1 MLKIELQIQRAN
13 LIPRMH
19 AKLMRN
25 INRRTMERQLTERV
39 PLHFEMV
46 AYSRYGARQRSVKY
60 NQYKMSG
67 KGEHRH
73 ITPNVL
79 TGHLK
84 RSIRG
89 KVTATQYGAKL
100 AIRASLNRRV
110 PPDEWAQMTAEQ
122 QARWKRKNLR
132 RLANWQKREIAVLS
146 KDEIREERKRN
157 AREYRNGA
165 LSPEYKRKRSVRIK

>member
-25 INRRTMERQLTERV
+25 INRRTMERQLTDRV
-39 PLHFEMV
+39 PLHFEMI

-60 NQYKMSG
+60 NERKRKKYG
-67 KGEHRH
+67 H
-73 ITPNVL
+73 IEPNVR
-79 TGHLK
+79 TGKMQESLE
-84 RSIRG
+84 G
-89 KVTATQYGAKL
+89 KITATQYGARL
-100 AIRASLNRRV
+100 AMKVSIGRSRPSNW
-110 PPDEWAQMTAEQ
+110 DQMTAVERY
-122 QARWKRKNLR
+122 RWNSRNVR

>member
-1 MLKIELQIQRAN
+1 
-13 LIPRMH
+13 
-19 AKLMRN
+19 
-25 INRRTMERQLTERV
+25 
-39 PLHFEMV
+39 
-46 AYSRYGARQRSVKY
+46 VKY

-73 ITPNVL
+73 IKPNVL

-110 PPDEWAQMTAEQ
+110 PPDEWAQMTAAQ

-132 RLANWQKREIAVLS
+132 RLASWQKREIAVLS
-146 KDEIREERKRN
+146 RNEIKQERHRQ
-157 AREYRNGA
+157 ALEYRLGA
-165 LSPEYKRKRSVRIK
+165 LSSKYRRQRKRRTR

>member
-25 INRRTMERQLTERV
+25 INRRTMERQLAERV

-46 AYSRYGARQRSVKY
+46 AYSRYGARQRSAKY
-60 NQYKMSG
+60 NENKMKKRFVG
-67 KGEHRH
+67 H
-73 ITPNVL
+73 IKPNVR

-100 AIRASLNRRV
+100 AIRASLNKRV
-110 PPDEWAQMTAEQ
+110 EPEEWAAMTPAQ
-122 QARWKRKNLR
+122 QAKWKRQNLR
-132 RLANWQKREIAVLS
+132 RLSDWQKREIAVLS